1 MSIPAEMITVEMRSL
16 FLQLALCFLLT
27 ENTADYWTFTGSLKQ
42 RQVEATWIALKHP
55 ILATQTQVIS
65 IFYYIRVCTAYT
77 CIRTLQIK
85 LLYLFIWLNWIKD
98 GKIINALFL
107 ATGGEFQTLESPG
120 LGV

>member
-65 IFYYIRVCTAYT
+65 IFTIYVCIHVYVHF
-77 CIRTLQIK
+77 K
-85 LLYLFIWLNWIKD
+85 LNYSICLF
-98 GKIINALFL
+98 G
-107 ATGGEFQTLESPG
+107 
-120 LGV
+120 